1 MECGAICQHYESNV
15 EESRA
20 KRGAAWVRFPS
31 KGFSTGGNTLH
42 SALRGTHV
50 DPALNSCNLVQC
62 CARQGLRK
70 AKERADNH
78 HNIRA
83 AQNVELLHSR
93 QYDHRSAVGV
103 LPTGENGRIELIKE
117 RQVLVWSEI

>member
-1 MECGAICQHYESNV
+1 MECGAICQHYESNG

-20 KRGAAWVRFPS
+20 KGGAAWVRFPS

-103 LPTGENGRIELIKE
+103 LPWGEWED
-117 RQVLVWSEI
+117 